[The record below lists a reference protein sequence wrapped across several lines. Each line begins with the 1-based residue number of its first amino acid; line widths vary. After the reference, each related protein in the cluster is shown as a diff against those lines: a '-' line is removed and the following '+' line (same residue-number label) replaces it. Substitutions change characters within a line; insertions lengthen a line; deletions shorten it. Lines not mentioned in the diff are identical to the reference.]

1 MESIPSVED
10 IDESLE
16 DGEGERKAD
25 SSIAASED
33 NALPETGNEPRDLD
47 SSVINEGSF
56 RSAEDD
62 LRSEKGNFSDSK
74 RNLMSEN
81 GIVRPSSAQAGSF
94 RGPRTASLH
103 PGPKIVVTLHVCIG
117 EFPEID
123 PSLRCMYFINQGLL
137 SKATQDTNS
146 KLEYGILTGHT
157 LCLLEQMLNQVY
169 VPLLSSPKVDFGHGE
184 ADETRSLIQA
194 ELSNSLSKFTSQVK
208 HAVQQIA
215 GEVHLQLPANA
226 IEDEVSASHDP
237 VVLGDLETCVVGWT
251 QQIQR
256 ILEQERGKEPTGK
269 GPLAVIEHWRSRS
282 ASLSTIYEQL
292 HLPHMKKIIRVLE
305 DASSRLELDAFRVF
319 DGQLKELSKLHVE
332 AKDNVKFLSTL
343 ERHFKS
349 ISAGTLHE
357 VADTIPPMMNAIR
370 MVWVISRHFNIDD
383 RMVPLMGRIADEL
396 AEHVEAELDV
406 RHVLRMDPPE
416 AKKRISSAIN
426 VLEKWKDT
434 YYKVRQKIEE
444 SQRDQRWEFDKKRLF
459 ERTDYIA
466 LRCNDIYKVAQ
477 VLEDFHNILGPEL
490 KAVTGDS
497 QGIDEVLSRVD
508 SLVVPLETVAYGIFD
523 RGFQSSWEAVMQRFN
538 EDVSKIEDVTK
549 AFINESFKKLRSAE
563 GAFDLLQK
571 FKHIKTRDSINK
583 QMMDKFSDILGR
595 YKEEL
600 NQVRQLFEENRD
612 QPPTFKNQPP
622 VAGAIAWSRALFY
635 RIKKSIIRFQS
646 YADMM
651 SGEEGILVT
660 KQYVAIGRI
669 IREFEL
675 KLFDDWKMRVE
686 DSVLQYLKS
695 PILRE
700 ENGKFAV
707 NFLRELQEVIREAKY
722 LDRMGQAVPQ
732 NALNVALQEDKYHE
746 YVETLKVMLGHYH
759 GVTNSL
765 TIPEKQLL
773 SMKLQ
778 ELETTI
784 RFGFNPLN
792 WNSLG
797 IKDYCDKCE
806 KHIDGFS
813 TLLKQVQMSASNIEI
828 VVSAI
833 MEADLVDVGDLN
845 GQTVD
850 MQEFY
855 EVVERRR
862 LATVESLVKKYR
874 AIKEQM
880 GKIEGLVVGTDTNR
894 SPALIQYYAYWERK
908 IFQALTHC
916 VYKALRTFMKFLNIN
931 KVPSQSR
938 HPPIFRITASLIVP
952 DIVLTP
958 ALLDINKLFSKMVK
972 NTIESTNAFVRW
984 KRGTCIEIH
993 PDEVF
998 KREQNSSR
1006 YESIKEGD
1014 EPVIF
1019 SFYKDINVD
1028 PNILKMMFT
1037 LNQSVQKDFASVNR
1051 FLDKWKRYST
1061 LWKHDKHSLLEK
1073 FVKSMPTYVQYED
1086 KLAYYKKTKDQI
1098 KQERPVTDINFIQ
1111 VSCHP
1116 LIVDLVREV
1125 DAWTMVIG
1133 KSMHDQAK
1141 QQTLVLNDLISEKRE
1156 KLKQHPDTLEALKS
1170 TIRLICDIRENTPMM
1185 EDKFT
1190 VLEEQYRTLMLFHY
1204 PTEKPTEDP
1213 ARELAMG
1220 MEKTWYELLKEA
1232 NEVDYRLGTVKKTFI
1247 KDVQSQISELTKKSS
1262 EYLKEFKELGP
1273 DAADIQVG
1281 DASLEIGLERMAIY
1295 REKEKE
1301 LAKVKDDLANAQ
1313 LLFGL
1318 DVTAYPDIVELQSK
1332 LKGLDMIYS
1341 LYESYQKRTT
1351 EWSGTLFF
1359 KDLNV
1364 DKLNSGM
1371 EELQFQLKKISK
1383 TAQQFGVYKKVED
1396 QFTKFVST
1404 IPLLMQLKSDALR
1417 ERHWQ
1422 KLMSLTGKTFN
1433 LDANTFTLGK
1443 LFEMDLGSFS
1453 EKVNDICNAAS
1464 KELAIESGLQ
1474 RIKDTWT
1481 GLTLDLFPYSKGE
1494 KSRGYILKG
1503 TDQVTTAIDE
1513 NMTALQAMG
1522 ASKFVVPFLDQ
1533 VKAWENKLST
1543 IGECCDIWLVTQRKW
1558 QYLEGIFVGSDDIR
1572 VQLPDAAKAFDKLDQ
1587 SWMKIMIETAK
1598 NTNAQEACLAEG
1610 RVEVL
1615 TDMSAALDKCQ
1626 KSLTD
1631 YLETKR
1637 NAFPRFFF
1645 ISDDELLSIL
1655 GTSDVTSIQEHMLKL
1670 FDNCASLI
1678 FARNNKIVKGMV
1690 SAEGESFEFRTLVSV
1705 EGPVEK
1711 WMTAVSAEMKVTL
1724 RIIMKESI
1732 FHYSKTPRLKW
1743 MDQSLGM
1750 CCQTGIK
1757 VWWTW
1762 EIEDVFRRV
1771 HLGDKNAMKMYGGK
1785 LKDEVTDLVREVRTD
1800 LNKLM
1805 RKKVCTQ
1812 IIVDVHA
1819 RDVVDGFIR
1828 DSIMDIREFAWES
1841 QLRFYWEKVIDDCQ
1855 VKQCTGKIMY
1865 GYEYMGL
1872 NGRLV
1877 ITPLTDRCYMTITT
1891 ALSFRLGAAPAGPAG
1906 TGKTETTKDLAKAL
1920 GTQCVVF
1927 NCGEGLDYQA
1937 MGTIFSGLCQC
1948 GSWGC
1953 FDEFNRINLE
1963 VLSVVSAQLKTI
1975 QNALTS
1981 ELKRFQFEGR
1991 EISLVPTCGF
2001 FVTMNPG
2008 YAGRVELPD
2017 NLKAMFRPVTMI
2029 VPNLQQI
2036 CEIMLYSEGFE
2047 TARVLARKM
2056 VVLYKLAK
2064 EQCSKQPHYD
2074 FGLRALKSVLVMAG
2088 SLKRDP
2094 GNLGLGEDSVLM
2106 RALRDMN
2113 VPKFIFED
2121 VPLFLGLI
2129 DDLFPGLECPRVQ
2142 QQQLKNAIE
2151 GKLSEG
2157 GYKVFYDQVDKTIQL
2172 YETMLTRHT
2181 TMIVGPTGGGKT
2193 VVMVTLQKAQG
2204 DLGMPTKLFILN
2216 AKAQTVNEL
2225 YGVLDPITRE
2235 WADGMLSNIFR
2246 DVNKPLPP
2254 GKDERRYIVFD
2265 TDVDAVWV
2273 ENMNSVMDD
2282 NKLLTLPNGERIRV
2296 ADHCKLL
2303 FEVGNLVYASPATV
2317 SRCGIVF
2324 VDPKNLGIEPYLW
2337 KWANERTDKT
2347 QAERLRPLLAKYSS
2361 SCINY
2366 VVEGLLPS
2374 KEYVPKPR
2382 VIVPCTDLNYAVQ
2395 LCSMLDAILT
2405 EDKEITDPNQLES
2418 IVIFCVVWSVGAS
2431 LLESARPQFDKFLKD
2446 ISGVPGSSSKTVGPG
2461 SLPASMPTLFDFY
2474 FNIETS
2480 RWVPWMEDVK
2490 EYEHVPGTPFS
2501 SILVPTVDTVC
2512 YTYHLQ
2518 WNLQI
2523 FRPVLYSGDVGTAKT
2538 VTIQNFLGNLQSD
2551 KFQSVIINFSS
2562 RTTSLALQRNLESNV
2577 EKRTKDTYGPGGG
2590 KRLIV
2595 FIDDMNMPKVDLYGT
2610 QQPIALL
2617 KLLLGRGGLYE
2628 RGENFKSGEGTNWKN
2643 IKDVGYIG
2651 AMGPPGGARSSVD
2664 PRFVSMFSVFNIPFP
2679 SNVSLTTIFSSML
2692 KKHMEGFAGPIQ
2704 AAGEKLTEMTLSLY
2718 NKIVASLPPTPS
2730 KFHYLF
2736 NLRDLGRIYQ
2746 GLLLTTP
2753 DKFASPASICR
2764 VWRNEAL
2771 RVFSDRLITDE
2782 DIAFVN
2788 EQIGELLKANFS
2800 SESTDALRD
2809 PILYGDM
2816 RNVAQD
2822 QDDEDE
2828 LTEVAA
2834 PRLYEDLGSYDE
2846 VKMIFE
2852 RVLNLY
2858 NSKQKAMNLVLFD
2871 NALEHLVRLERVLQM
2886 PRGNL
2891 LLVGVGGSGKQSL
2904 TRLAA
2909 FTADCIIFE
2918 ITLIRGY
2925 NETMFRDDLKRLYTI
2940 LGQQNKKTVF
2950 LFTDAHVAEEGF
2962 LELINNM
2969 LASGMV
2975 PALYA
2980 EDEKDSMVSSVRDD
2994 VAKLGIVE
3002 TKENCWNFFIDR
3014 CRDNLHLVLAMS
3026 PIGENLR
3033 TRCRNFPALVNNTTI
3048 DWFTPWPVE
3057 ALLNVADRFLSS
3069 ERLPDEF
3076 RPKIVDHFK
3085 TVHEAVRMKSAEYLS
3100 SVRRYNYVSPK
3111 NFLDFIGNY
3120 KSQIGSKR
3128 KDNEEMTKRLDG
3140 GLSKLIQAADEV
3152 SKMQIELAEKKIIV
3166 ESKTRECE
3174 TMLSEINANTEDA
3187 LAKQEI
3193 AQTKEEELAEMTE
3206 KIAIQK
3212 GEAEAGLASALP
3224 ILEKA
3229 AEALNNIKK
3238 DDITEIRSFAKPPA
3252 LVACVCEC
3260 VCIFKRV
3267 DDVSWKGAKTMMTD
3281 TSFLNSLLNFDKD
3294 KLNAKQVNKVKA
3306 YYKDPKFNVDDLK
3319 SISSAAAGLLQW
3331 VDAMVNYYEV
3341 ATKIEPMRAAVK
3353 NAEMDQQ
3360 RNAKDLAKLKKELTE
3375 IESML
3380 ERLRDAL
3387 SRQTAE
3393 KEALKQEADKMAA
3406 LLAVAERL
3414 ISGLSSERLRW
3425 STDIKSLESNRVKLD
3440 GDCLLSAA
3448 FLSYL
3453 GAFNYEYRK
3462 QLLYDVWMQDILE
3475 KKVPLSQPY
3484 NLQQM
3489 LTNDVEI
3496 SKWAS
3501 EGLPSDELSV
3511 QNGILT
3517 TRASRWP
3524 LCIDPQMQAVTW
3536 IKKKEGKDLAGRIKS
3551 FNHSDFLKFLELS
3564 VNYGYPFL
3572 FESIDEYIDPVI
3584 APILDKDIKIAGQR
3598 KFIKLGDKEV
3608 DWDPSFRLYFTTKLS
3623 NPHYSPEIF
3632 GQTMVINYSVTEVG
3646 LADQLLNVVVRHE
3659 RPDLEEMRE
3668 SLVTELSQNKILLKK
3683 CEDTLLRELAYA
3695 TGNLLENE
3703 DLVLTLE
3710 KTKATAVEIAE
3721 KITVANKTAQQIEV
3735 TRESYMPI
3743 AIRGSILYF
3752 SMAGLSVLNDMYE
3765 YALSAFLHVFN
3776 LSLEKSKKD
3785 SSIDGRVMNVI
3796 DHLTYSVYNYT
3807 CTGLFEVHKL
3817 LYSFQMTCMILK
3829 RSDSLNLTLLDFF
3842 IKGNLSFEKTKA
3854 PPFSWISESGWHD
3867 LARLQIIDP
3876 AFANIAEDVTK
3887 NGKLWETWYDV
3898 DALES
3903 IPFPMGYSD
3912 NLDVFQKLC
3921 LLRCFRPDRVTVGA
3935 QLFVI
3940 DKMSDKYVQ
3949 PPVLNFQK
3957 VFEQSAPLTPVL
3969 FVLSPGAD
3977 PAYDVFALAD
3987 KLGFGGP
3994 KMKFIALGQ
4003 GQGKAAQLMLE
4014 TGAARGQ
4021 WVLLL
4026 NCHLLASWLRKLEAV
4041 LERLESGTLPHADF
4055 RLWMTTDP
4063 TDAFP
4068 LAILQKCLKVV
4079 TEPPNGLKL
4088 NMRSSFSKI
4097 TQEQMTCPH
4106 FAYRPL
4112 VYVMAFFHAVVQE
4125 RRKYGKVGWNVG
4137 YDFNESDFRVSL
4149 SLMSYYLTKTFDEK
4163 QEQIPWGSLKYLVG
4177 DAMYG
4182 GRVTCDFDRRVLTTY
4197 VGEYMGDFLFD
4208 SFQPFHFFSGKEM
4221 DYKLPEDLSLE
4232 GCMQMIENLP
4242 LVTSPEVFGLHPNAE
4257 ISYLTNSTQGL
4268 WSGLVSMQPRG
4279 GGGTGVT
4286 SEEIISRT
4294 ARDIQTKIPDEFD
4307 VSVLRKKL
4315 SQANED
4321 GKPTPVQVVLLQ
4333 ELDRW
4338 NSLNS
4343 YMSTSLRDLQ
4353 RALKGE
4359 LGMSADLDKIAQSM
4373 LNGMLPPQWAKLTPA
4388 TRKGLSAWI
4397 TFWLRR
4403 QDQYAAWVEQG
4414 EPIVMWLSGLSI
4426 PETFLA
4432 AVVQTTCRRKK
4443 WPLDK
4448 STLYTKV
4455 TQYLHAEEVLE
4466 RLQDGCYISGTYL
4479 EGAAW
4484 DVAHSRLARQPP
4496 KILIQEM
4503 PVIRVIPVE
4512 AHRLK
4517 LTGTFRAPVYV
4528 TSDRKN
4534 AGGVGMVFEA
4544 DLDTEM
4550 HGSHWTLQGTALVLN
4565 SDN

>member
-1247 KDVQSQISELTKKSS
+1247 KDVQSQISEMTKKSS

-1396 QFTKFVST
+1396 QFTKFV
-1404 IPLLMQLKSDALR
+1404 
-1417 ERHWQ
+1417 
-1422 KLMSLTGKTFN
+1422 
-1433 LDANTFTLGK
+1433 
-1443 LFEMDLGSFS
+1443 LF
-1453 EKVNDICNAAS
+1453 
-1464 KELAIESGLQ
+1464 
-1474 RIKDTWT
+1474 
-1481 GLTLDLFPYSKGE
+1481 
-1494 KSRGYILKG
+1494 
-1503 TDQVTTAIDE
+1503 
-1513 NMTALQAMG
+1513 
-1522 ASKFVVPFLDQ
+1522 
-1533 VKAWENKLST
+1533 
-1543 IGECCDIWLVTQRKW
+1543 
-1558 QYLEGIFVGSDDIR
+1558 
-1572 VQLPDAAKAFDKLDQ
+1572 
-1587 SWMKIMIETAK
+1587 
-1598 NTNAQEACLAEG
+1598 
-1610 RVEVL
+1610 
-1615 TDMSAALDKCQ
+1615 
-1626 KSLTD
+1626 
-1631 YLETKR
+1631 
-1637 NAFPRFFF
+1637 
-1645 ISDDELLSIL
+1645 
-1655 GTSDVTSIQEHMLKL
+1655 
-1670 FDNCASLI
+1670 
-1678 FARNNKIVKGMV
+1678 
-1690 SAEGESFEFRTLVSV
+1690 
-1705 EGPVEK
+1705 
-1711 WMTAVSAEMKVTL
+1711 
-1724 RIIMKESI
+1724 
-1732 FHYSKTPRLKW
+1732 
-1743 MDQSLGM
+1743 
-1750 CCQTGIK
+1750 
-1757 VWWTW
+1757 
-1762 EIEDVFRRV
+1762 
-1771 HLGDKNAMKMYGGK
+1771 
-1785 LKDEVTDLVREVRTD
+1785 
-1800 LNKLM
+1800 
-1805 RKKVCTQ
+1805 
-1812 IIVDVHA
+1812 
-1819 RDVVDGFIR
+1819 
-1828 DSIMDIREFAWES
+1828 
-1841 QLRFYWEKVIDDCQ
+1841 
-1855 VKQCTGKIMY
+1855 
-1865 GYEYMGL
+1865 
-1872 NGRLV
+1872 
-1877 ITPLTDRCYMTITT
+1877 
-1891 ALSFRLGAAPAGPAG
+1891 
-1906 TGKTETTKDLAKAL
+1906 
-1920 GTQCVVF
+1920 
-1927 NCGEGLDYQA
+1927 
-1937 MGTIFSGLCQC
+1937 
-1948 GSWGC
+1948 
-1953 FDEFNRINLE
+1953 
-1963 VLSVVSAQLKTI
+1963 
-1975 QNALTS
+1975 
-1981 ELKRFQFEGR
+1981 
-1991 EISLVPTCGF
+1991 
-2001 FVTMNPG
+2001 
-2008 YAGRVELPD
+2008 
-2017 NLKAMFRPVTMI
+2017 
-2029 VPNLQQI
+2029 
-2036 CEIMLYSEGFE
+2036 
-2047 TARVLARKM
+2047 
-2056 VVLYKLAK
+2056 
-2064 EQCSKQPHYD
+2064 
-2074 FGLRALKSVLVMAG
+2074 
-2088 SLKRDP
+2088 
-2094 GNLGLGEDSVLM
+2094 
-2106 RALRDMN
+2106 
-2113 VPKFIFED
+2113 
-2121 VPLFLGLI
+2121 
-2129 DDLFPGLECPRVQ
+2129 
-2142 QQQLKNAIE
+2142 
-2151 GKLSEG
+2151 
-2157 GYKVFYDQVDKTIQL
+2157 
-2172 YETMLTRHT
+2172 
-2181 TMIVGPTGGGKT
+2181 
-2193 VVMVTLQKAQG
+2193 
-2204 DLGMPTKLFILN
+2204 
-2216 AKAQTVNEL
+2216 
-2225 YGVLDPITRE
+2225 
-2235 WADGMLSNIFR
+2235 
-2246 DVNKPLPP
+2246 
-2254 GKDERRYIVFD
+2254 
-2265 TDVDAVWV
+2265 
-2273 ENMNSVMDD
+2273 
-2282 NKLLTLPNGERIRV
+2282 
-2296 ADHCKLL
+2296 
-2303 FEVGNLVYASPATV
+2303 
-2317 SRCGIVF
+2317 
-2324 VDPKNLGIEPYLW
+2324 
-2337 KWANERTDKT
+2337 
-2347 QAERLRPLLAKYSS
+2347 
-2361 SCINY
+2361 
-2366 VVEGLLPS
+2366 
-2374 KEYVPKPR
+2374 
-2382 VIVPCTDLNYAVQ
+2382 
-2395 LCSMLDAILT
+2395 
-2405 EDKEITDPNQLES
+2405 
-2418 IVIFCVVWSVGAS
+2418 
-2431 LLESARPQFDKFLKD
+2431 
-2446 ISGVPGSSSKTVGPG
+2446 
-2461 SLPASMPTLFDFY
+2461 
-2474 FNIETS
+2474 
-2480 RWVPWMEDVK
+2480 
-2490 EYEHVPGTPFS
+2490 
-2501 SILVPTVDTVC
+2501 
-2512 YTYHLQ
+2512 
-2518 WNLQI
+2518 
-2523 FRPVLYSGDVGTAKT
+2523 
-2538 VTIQNFLGNLQSD
+2538 
-2551 KFQSVIINFSS
+2551 
-2562 RTTSLALQRNLESNV
+2562 
-2577 EKRTKDTYGPGGG
+2577 
-2590 KRLIV
+2590 
-2595 FIDDMNMPKVDLYGT
+2595 
-2610 QQPIALL
+2610 
-2617 KLLLGRGGLYE
+2617 
-2628 RGENFKSGEGTNWKN
+2628 
-2643 IKDVGYIG
+2643 
-2651 AMGPPGGARSSVD
+2651 
-2664 PRFVSMFSVFNIPFP
+2664 
-2679 SNVSLTTIFSSML
+2679 
-2692 KKHMEGFAGPIQ
+2692 
-2704 AAGEKLTEMTLSLY
+2704 
-2718 NKIVASLPPTPS
+2718 
-2730 KFHYLF
+2730 
-2736 NLRDLGRIYQ
+2736 
-2746 GLLLTTP
+2746 
-2753 DKFASPASICR
+2753 
-2764 VWRNEAL
+2764 
-2771 RVFSDRLITDE
+2771 
-2782 DIAFVN
+2782 
-2788 EQIGELLKANFS
+2788 
-2800 SESTDALRD
+2800 
-2809 PILYGDM
+2809 
-2816 RNVAQD
+2816 
-2822 QDDEDE
+2822 
-2828 LTEVAA
+2828 
-2834 PRLYEDLGSYDE
+2834 
-2846 VKMIFE
+2846 
-2852 RVLNLY
+2852 
-2858 NSKQKAMNLVLFD
+2858 
-2871 NALEHLVRLERVLQM
+2871 
-2886 PRGNL
+2886 
-2891 LLVGVGGSGKQSL
+2891 
-2904 TRLAA
+2904 
-2909 FTADCIIFE
+2909 
-2918 ITLIRGY
+2918 
-2925 NETMFRDDLKRLYTI
+2925 
-2940 LGQQNKKTVF
+2940 
-2950 LFTDAHVAEEGF
+2950 
-2962 LELINNM
+2962 
-2969 LASGMV
+2969 
-2975 PALYA
+2975 
-2980 EDEKDSMVSSVRDD
+2980 
-2994 VAKLGIVE
+2994 
-3002 TKENCWNFFIDR
+3002 
-3014 CRDNLHLVLAMS
+3014 
-3026 PIGENLR
+3026 
-3033 TRCRNFPALVNNTTI
+3033 
-3048 DWFTPWPVE
+3048 
-3057 ALLNVADRFLSS
+3057 
-3069 ERLPDEF
+3069 
-3076 RPKIVDHFK
+3076 
-3085 TVHEAVRMKSAEYLS
+3085 
-3100 SVRRYNYVSPK
+3100 
-3111 NFLDFIGNY
+3111 
-3120 KSQIGSKR
+3120 
-3128 KDNEEMTKRLDG
+3128 
-3140 GLSKLIQAADEV
+3140 
-3152 SKMQIELAEKKIIV
+3152 
-3166 ESKTRECE
+3166 
-3174 TMLSEINANTEDA
+3174 
-3187 LAKQEI
+3187 
-3193 AQTKEEELAEMTE
+3193 
-3206 KIAIQK
+3206 
-3212 GEAEAGLASALP
+3212 
-3224 ILEKA
+3224 
-3229 AEALNNIKK
+3229 
-3238 DDITEIRSFAKPPA
+3238 
-3252 LVACVCEC
+3252 
-3260 VCIFKRV
+3260 
-3267 DDVSWKGAKTMMTD
+3267 
-3281 TSFLNSLLNFDKD
+3281 
-3294 KLNAKQVNKVKA
+3294 
-3306 YYKDPKFNVDDLK
+3306 
-3319 SISSAAAGLLQW
+3319 
-3331 VDAMVNYYEV
+3331 
-3341 ATKIEPMRAAVK
+3341 
-3353 NAEMDQQ
+3353 
-3360 RNAKDLAKLKKELTE
+3360 
-3375 IESML
+3375 
-3380 ERLRDAL
+3380 
-3387 SRQTAE
+3387 
-3393 KEALKQEADKMAA
+3393 
-3406 LLAVAERL
+3406 
-3414 ISGLSSERLRW
+3414 
-3425 STDIKSLESNRVKLD
+3425 
-3440 GDCLLSAA
+3440 
-3448 FLSYL
+3448 
-3453 GAFNYEYRK
+3453 
-3462 QLLYDVWMQDILE
+3462 
-3475 KKVPLSQPY
+3475 
-3484 NLQQM
+3484 
-3489 LTNDVEI
+3489 
-3496 SKWAS
+3496 
-3501 EGLPSDELSV
+3501 
-3511 QNGILT
+3511 
-3517 TRASRWP
+3517 
-3524 LCIDPQMQAVTW
+3524 
-3536 IKKKEGKDLAGRIKS
+3536 
-3551 FNHSDFLKFLELS
+3551 
-3564 VNYGYPFL
+3564 
-3572 FESIDEYIDPVI
+3572 
-3584 APILDKDIKIAGQR
+3584 
-3598 KFIKLGDKEV
+3598 
-3608 DWDPSFRLYFTTKLS
+3608 
-3623 NPHYSPEIF
+3623 
-3632 GQTMVINYSVTEVG
+3632 
-3646 LADQLLNVVVRHE
+3646 
-3659 RPDLEEMRE
+3659 
-3668 SLVTELSQNKILLKK
+3668 
-3683 CEDTLLRELAYA
+3683 
-3695 TGNLLENE
+3695 
-3703 DLVLTLE
+3703 
-3710 KTKATAVEIAE
+3710 
-3721 KITVANKTAQQIEV
+3721 
-3735 TRESYMPI
+3735 
-3743 AIRGSILYF
+3743 
-3752 SMAGLSVLNDMYE
+3752 
-3765 YALSAFLHVFN
+3765 
-3776 LSLEKSKKD
+3776 
-3785 SSIDGRVMNVI
+3785 
-3796 DHLTYSVYNYT
+3796 
-3807 CTGLFEVHKL
+3807 
-3817 LYSFQMTCMILK
+3817 
-3829 RSDSLNLTLLDFF
+3829 
-3842 IKGNLSFEKTKA
+3842 
-3854 PPFSWISESGWHD
+3854 
-3867 LARLQIIDP
+3867 
-3876 AFANIAEDVTK
+3876 
-3887 NGKLWETWYDV
+3887 
-3898 DALES
+3898 
-3903 IPFPMGYSD
+3903 
-3912 NLDVFQKLC
+3912 
-3921 LLRCFRPDRVTVGA
+3921 
-3935 QLFVI
+3935 
-3940 DKMSDKYVQ
+3940 
-3949 PPVLNFQK
+3949 
-3957 VFEQSAPLTPVL
+3957 
-3969 FVLSPGAD
+3969 
-3977 PAYDVFALAD
+3977 
-3987 KLGFGGP
+3987 
-3994 KMKFIALGQ
+3994 
-4003 GQGKAAQLMLE
+4003 
-4014 TGAARGQ
+4014 
-4021 WVLLL
+4021 
-4026 NCHLLASWLRKLEAV
+4026 
-4041 LERLESGTLPHADF
+4041 
-4055 RLWMTTDP
+4055 
-4063 TDAFP
+4063 
-4068 LAILQKCLKVV
+4068 
-4079 TEPPNGLKL
+4079 
-4088 NMRSSFSKI
+4088 
-4097 TQEQMTCPH
+4097 
-4106 FAYRPL
+4106 
-4112 VYVMAFFHAVVQE
+4112 
-4125 RRKYGKVGWNVG
+4125 
-4137 YDFNESDFRVSL
+4137 
-4149 SLMSYYLTKTFDEK
+4149 
-4163 QEQIPWGSLKYLVG
+4163 
-4177 DAMYG
+4177 
-4182 GRVTCDFDRRVLTTY
+4182 
-4197 VGEYMGDFLFD
+4197 
-4208 SFQPFHFFSGKEM
+4208 
-4221 DYKLPEDLSLE
+4221 
-4232 GCMQMIENLP
+4232 
-4242 LVTSPEVFGLHPNAE
+4242 
-4257 ISYLTNSTQGL
+4257 
-4268 WSGLVSMQPRG
+4268 
-4279 GGGTGVT
+4279 
-4286 SEEIISRT
+4286 
-4294 ARDIQTKIPDEFD
+4294 
-4307 VSVLRKKL
+4307 
-4315 SQANED
+4315 
-4321 GKPTPVQVVLLQ
+4321 
-4333 ELDRW
+4333 
-4338 NSLNS
+4338 
-4343 YMSTSLRDLQ
+4343 
-4353 RALKGE
+4353 
-4359 LGMSADLDKIAQSM
+4359 
-4373 LNGMLPPQWAKLTPA
+4373 
-4388 TRKGLSAWI
+4388 
-4397 TFWLRR
+4397 
-4403 QDQYAAWVEQG
+4403 
-4414 EPIVMWLSGLSI
+4414 
-4426 PETFLA
+4426 
-4432 AVVQTTCRRKK
+4432 
-4443 WPLDK
+4443 
-4448 STLYTKV
+4448 
-4455 TQYLHAEEVLE
+4455 
-4466 RLQDGCYISGTYL
+4466 
-4479 EGAAW
+4479 
-4484 DVAHSRLARQPP
+4484 
-4496 KILIQEM
+4496 
-4503 PVIRVIPVE
+4503 
-4512 AHRLK
+4512 
-4517 LTGTFRAPVYV
+4517 
-4528 TSDRKN
+4528 
-4534 AGGVGMVFEA
+4534 
-4544 DLDTEM
+4544 
-4550 HGSHWTLQGTALVLN
+4550 
-4565 SDN
+4565 